1 MNTLK
6 VGVLLVVL
14 TALLM
19 WIGSLVGGV
28 NGILVAF
35 AIAMAVNFGSYWFS
49 DKLVLSIHRAQPV
62 SREDAPELHAMLD
75 RICARAGIPVP
86 RLYILP
92 EQQPNA
98 FATGRNPQHAA
109 VAVTEGLLRTLQPL
123 EVEGVLAHEVAH
135 IKHRDTLTMTI
146 VAAIAGAVMMLSYI
160 GRWALIFSGRD
171 DRNGGGLAM
180 LLALIVAP
188 IAATLV
194 QLAISRARE
203 FEADATGA
211 RLAGT
216 PAGLASALASLERSA
231 RIMPAETVPAA
242 AHLFIVNP
250 FGDAGSAILNLF
262 RTHPPTEQR
271 IARLR
276 ALQASVVS

>member
-19 WIGSLVGGV
+19 WIGSLVGGMSGV
-28 NGILVAF
+28 LVAF
-35 AIAMAVNFGSYWFS
+35 AVAMALNFGSYWFS
-49 DKLVLSIHRAQPV
+49 DRIVLSIHRARPV
-62 SREDAPELHAMLD
+62 SRADAPELYAMLD
-75 RICARAGIPVP
+75 RICARAGIPTP

-98 FATGRNPQHAA
+98 FATGRNPHHAA
-109 VAVTEGLLRTLQPL
+109 VAVTEGLLRSLQPH
-123 EVEGVLAHEVAH
+123 EVEGVIAHEVAH

-146 VAAIAGAVMMLSYI
+146 VATIAGAVMMLSYV

-171 DRNGGGLAM
+171 DRNGGGLAL

-211 RLAGT
+211 RLAGSPT
-216 PAGLASALASLERSA
+216 GLASALANLERSA
-231 RIMPAETVPAA
+231 RLMPAETVPSA

-250 FGDAGSAILNLF
+250 FGGVGSAMLNLF

-276 ALQASVVS
+276 AMEAGHRS